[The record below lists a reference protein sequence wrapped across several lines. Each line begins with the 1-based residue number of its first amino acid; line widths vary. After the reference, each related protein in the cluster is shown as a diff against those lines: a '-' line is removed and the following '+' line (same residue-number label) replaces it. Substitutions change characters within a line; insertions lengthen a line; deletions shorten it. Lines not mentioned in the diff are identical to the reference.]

1 MSSSIYLSVAGLFF
15 TSLIAIIFFSKQT
28 LNTVENKIYKR
39 LLLVTIFSLLVEL
52 TIPLFIDDK
61 FQIIRDLIM
70 KIYLILCLTWVTIFL
85 AYSFVISNKKI
96 IEENINIKEKYKKLY
111 RIYVVIYFIL
121 VLTILILPIYLYNE
135 NNMKY
140 SYGPSVDVVFGVCGI
155 YMFIMILSVLIN
167 IKNIKRKG
175 YIPIVAFIILLIS
188 STIIQKINPALLLI
202 NFIFSFI
209 TMLMYH
215 TIENPDIKLIQELLR
230 NKELVQ
236 NSIEDKSK
244 FLFKMSQDLRIPVLN
259 IQNDIELYKKTS
271 NNKEKSQLLHNIET
285 NTSDISYLI
294 KDVLNISKMDLKNIK
309 IYNTSYNLSK
319 LFEEIKKKTELLLKN
334 KDVKLRFNV
343 DKSIPDNLY
352 GDSIKLKQVMMAIID
367 NSVKH
372 TTNGF
377 IEIDISSLAR
387 YDICRLI
394 INISDSGSGMN
405 VEKVNEII
413 AETKELTKKEEESL
427 NSLDV
432 NLKTAS
438 KILKL
443 IGGSLHIKSEEGKGT
458 TVSIYIDQK
467 IDSNETYYSEN
478 VKKYNEIMDKKN
490 RVLLVSDDTEEI
502 NEFKR
507 EASKYKIIINGSL
520 FASDT
525 IARINAGERYNL
537 IIIKDHMKESEALPI
552 LKELKKIKKF
562 NTPVIVLLK
571 ENKSFIK
578 KHYIEDGF
586 KDVMIKEKFKT
597 ELKRILSKYL

>member
-155 YMFIMILSVLIN
+155 YMFIMILLVLIN

-271 NNKEKSQLLHNIET
+271 NNKEKSQLLHNIEA

-372 TTNGF
+372 TINGF

-502 NEFKR
+502 NEFRR

>member
-271 NNKEKSQLLHNIET
+271 NNKEKSQLLHNIEA

-502 NEFKR
+502 NEFRR

>member
-155 YMFIMILSVLIN
+155 YMFIMILLVLIN

-271 NNKEKSQLLHNIET
+271 NNKEKSQLLHNIEA

-502 NEFKR
+502 NEFRR

>member
-271 NNKEKSQLLHNIET
+271 NNKEKSQLLHNIEA

-413 AETKELTKKEEESL
+413 AETK
-427 NSLDV
+427 
-432 NLKTAS
+432 
-438 KILKL
+438 
-443 IGGSLHIKSEEGKGT
+443 
-458 TVSIYIDQK
+458 
-467 IDSNETYYSEN
+467 
-478 VKKYNEIMDKKN
+478 
-490 RVLLVSDDTEEI
+490 
-502 NEFKR
+502 
-507 EASKYKIIINGSL
+507 
-520 FASDT
+520 
-525 IARINAGERYNL
+525 
-537 IIIKDHMKESEALPI
+537 
-552 LKELKKIKKF
+552 
-562 NTPVIVLLK
+562 
-571 ENKSFIK
+571 
-578 KHYIEDGF
+578 
-586 KDVMIKEKFKT
+586 
-597 ELKRILSKYL
+597 

>member
-271 NNKEKSQLLHNIET
+271 NNKEKSQLLHNIEA

-458 TVSIYIDQK
+458 TVSVYIDQK

-502 NEFKR
+502 NEFRR

>member
-230 NKELVQ
+230 NKELVK

-271 NNKEKSQLLHNIET
+271 NNKEKSQLLHNIEA

-502 NEFKR
+502 NEFRR

-578 KHYIEDGF
+578 KQYIEDGF
-586 KDVMIKEKFKT
+586 NDVMIKEKFKT